1 MLVLF
6 ILDVNLLFNF
16 YFCVSVFVCML
27 HSSVFTMASN
37 IQQEEDEPMHQARL
51 DMTRE
56 SLHDLL
62 DGNEVN
68 VSTALPS
75 VPQDTTNPF
84 INPNQTLGDVIP
96 GRDLGLLSSLKIT
109 DADLIIRNLNKEL
122 NAATEKNDNS
132 VALLQRMDQRQKQL
146 EAELATL
153 RAEKEAAVQ
162 ERRDHTVNQDRLA
175 ENLRHNLEKE
185 YADKEQ
191 NYLRQLKQEL
201 KSKTSAIRDQCKM
214 EFDQE
219 LKMLKE
225 EWNQERLRTNEQHNA
240 QISMVLTEINAL
252 KEHSR
257 MQQKA
262 EVEAGDKI
270 PELKTTAFDF
280 VPGTVN
286 TKRGGAVNLHEE
298 TILWSKNEDAPPI
311 PPRKHVHFTSTPL
324 HPVQSNLFDS
334 DDENPTTVHP
344 GNPFISNPG
353 NPFTQQQTRGN
364 APAQTTV
371 DTDATTI
378 IGNTMSAVASEFK
391 KMREPK
397 LAKLKGGV
405 TSGASLFFN
414 SWVKDVRSVIQERSM
429 SNTESLQ
436 LVKDYT
442 EGRARQ
448 QVEFYIVSTTNPT
461 IDGLI
466 ENLKTSFQSGEDE
479 ATIKGEFYSRRQ
491 YGKESV
497 DDFADVLQLL
507 ARKVLNVDPSFQA
520 FMNKSL
526 CQQLANGLKDPS
538 HSISARSILNQLPE
552 VQFAV
557 FRSDLA
563 NILGC
568 RVRAVGAKGAL
579 CNAAMAPE
587 SPETPAPAKRRKT
600 EEDTTIAAQ
609 LSMCIK
615 DNKELHKK
623 LDAFDPS
630 KIVEVVT
637 QAVAG
642 GYQKSF
648 QKSNTYQKST
658 NPFIP
663 SQQKQQANQGSNP
676 FSKPY
681 LGPYR
686 EPQVTPGADG
696 SLNPALSCRYCKDT
710 GHDVSNCA
718 KVKRK
723 EALKAAAASQQSNP
737 ANKGN

>member
-1 MLVLF
+1 
-6 ILDVNLLFNF
+6 
-16 YFCVSVFVCML
+16 
-27 HSSVFTMASN
+27 MASN
-37 IQQEEDEPMHQARL
+37 IQQEEDEPMHPAGL
-51 DMTRE
+51 DMTRQ
-56 SLHDLL
+56 SLRDIL

-75 VPQDTTNPF
+75 VPQDTINPF
-84 INPNQTLGDVIP
+84 IDPNQTLADVIP
-96 GRDLGLLSSLKIT
+96 GRDLGPLSSLKIT

-146 EAELATL
+146 GIELAAL
-153 RAEKEAAVQ
+153 RAEKDAAVQ
-162 ERRDHTVNQDRLA
+162 EKRDHTINQERLA
-175 ENLRHNLEKE
+175 ENIRRNLERE
-185 YADKEQ
+185 YVDKEQ

-201 KSKTSAIRDQCKM
+201 RTKTTTIRDQCKM

-219 LKMLKE
+219 LKKLKE
-225 EWNQERLRTNEQHNA
+225 DWNQERLKTDEQHNA
-240 QISMVLTEINAL
+240 QISMVLKEIDAL
-252 KEHSR
+252 KEPSR
-257 MQQKA
+257 TQQKA

-270 PELKTTAFDF
+270 PELKSTAFDF

-311 PPRKHVHFTSTPL
+311 PPRKHVHFTSTPR
-324 HPVQSNLFDS
+324 HPVQANLFNS
-334 DDENPTTVHP
+334 DDDNPITGHP
-344 GNPFISNPG
+344 GNPFVSNPG
-353 NPFTQQQTRGN
+353 NPFTQQQVRGN
-364 APAQTTV
+364 VPAQTTV

-378 IGNTMSAVASEFK
+378 ISNTMSAVASEFK

-397 LAKLKGGV
+397 LAKLKGEV

-414 SWVKDVRSVIQERSM
+414 SWVKDVRSVIQERAM

-461 IDGLI
+461 IEGLI

-479 ATIKGEFYSRRQ
+479 ATVKGDFYSRKQ

-497 DDFADVLQLL
+497 DDFADILQLL

-538 HSISARSILNQLPE
+538 HSISARSLLNQQPE
-552 VQFAV
+552 AQFAV

-587 SPETPAPAKRRKT
+587 SPETPVPAKRHKT
-600 EEDTTIAAQ
+600 EEDSTIAAQ

-630 KIVEVVT
+630 KIIEVVT

-642 GYQKSF
+642 GNQKSF
-648 QKSNTYQKST
+648 QKTNTYQKST

-676 FSKPY
+676 LANRISSHI
-681 LGPYR
+681 
-686 EPQVTPGADG
+686 E
-696 SLNPALSCRYCKDT
+696 SLRSLLALM
-710 GHDVSNCA
+710 
-718 KVKRK
+718 
-723 EALKAAAASQQSNP
+723 AA
-737 ANKGN
+737 

>member
-1 MLVLF
+1 MLRSKKTIKVLR
-6 ILDVNLLFNF
+6 
-16 YFCVSVFVCML
+16 FCVGW
-27 HSSVFTMASN
+27 T
-37 IQQEEDEPMHQARL
+37 
-51 DMTRE
+51 
-56 SLHDLL
+56 
-62 DGNEVN
+62 N
-68 VSTALPS
+68 VKKKSK
-75 VPQDTTNPF
+75 
-84 INPNQTLGDVIP
+84 
-96 GRDLGLLSSLKIT
+96 LK
-109 DADLIIRNLNKEL
+109 
-122 NAATEKNDNS
+122 
-132 VALLQRMDQRQKQL
+132 
-146 EAELATL
+146 LATL
-153 RAEKEAAVQ
+153 RAEKEATIQ
-162 ERRDHTVNQDRLA
+162 EKRDHTINQDRLA

-214 EFDQE
+214 EFDQK
-219 LKMLKE
+219 LKKLKE
-225 EWNQERLRTNEQHNA
+225 EWSQERLKTNEQHNA
-240 QISMVLTEINAL
+240 QISMVLKEIDAL

-257 MQQKA
+257 TQQKA

-270 PELKTTAFDF
+270 PELKRTAFDF
-280 VPGTVN
+280 IPGTVN
-286 TKRGGAVNLHEE
+286 TKRGGAINLHEE

-311 PPRKHVHFTSTPL
+311 PPRKHVHFTSTPR
-324 HPVQSNLFDS
+324 HPVQANLFDS
-334 DDENPTTVHP
+334 DDDNPITGHP
-344 GNPFISNPG
+344 GNPFVSNPG
-353 NPFTQQQTRGN
+353 NPFTQQQVRCN
-364 APAQTTV
+364 VPAQTTV

-414 SWVKDVRSVIQERSM
+414 SWVKDVRSVIQERTM

-442 EGRARQ
+442 EGKACQ
-448 QVEFYIVSTTNPT
+448 QVEFYIVSTQNPSFE
-461 IDGLI
+461 GLI

-479 ATIKGEFYSRRQ
+479 ATVKGEFYSRKQ
-491 YGKESV
+491 YGKESI

-538 HSISARSILNQLPE
+538 HSISARSLLNQQSE

-557 FRSDLA
+557 FRSDLV

-568 RVRAVGAKGAL
+568 RVRAVGAKGAV

-587 SPETPAPAKRRKT
+587 PPETPVPAKRRKT
-600 EEDTTIAAQ
+600 EEDSTIAAQ

-623 LDAFDPS
+623 LDAFDPN
-630 KIVEVVT
+630 KIIEVVS
-637 QAVAG
+637 QVVAG

-648 QKSNTYQKST
+648 QKTNTYQKST

-681 LGPYR
+681 LRPPR

-723 EALKAAAASQQSNP
+723 EALKTAAAAQQSNP

>member
-1 MLVLF
+1 M
-6 ILDVNLLFNF
+6 
-16 YFCVSVFVCML
+16 
-27 HSSVFTMASN
+27 
-37 IQQEEDEPMHQARL
+37 
-51 DMTRE
+51 
-56 SLHDLL
+56 
-62 DGNEVN
+62 
-68 VSTALPS
+68 
-75 VPQDTTNPF
+75 
-84 INPNQTLGDVIP
+84 
-96 GRDLGLLSSLKIT
+96 
-109 DADLIIRNLNKEL
+109 
-122 NAATEKNDNS
+122 
-132 VALLQRMDQRQKQL
+132 
-146 EAELATL
+146 
-153 RAEKEAAVQ
+153 RA
-162 ERRDHTVNQDRLA
+162 
-175 ENLRHNLEKE
+175 
-185 YADKEQ
+185 
-191 NYLRQLKQEL
+191 
-201 KSKTSAIRDQCKM
+201 KTSSIRDQCKM

-219 LKMLKE
+219 LKKLKE
-225 EWNQERLRTNEQHNA
+225 EWSQEPLKTNEQHNA
-240 QISMVLTEINAL
+240 QISMVLKEIDAL

-257 MQQKA
+257 TQQKA
-262 EVEAGDKI
+262 EVVEPGDKI
-270 PELKTTAFDF
+270 SDLKTTAFDF

-311 PPRKHVHFTSTPL
+311 PPRKHVHFTSTPH

-334 DDENPTTVHP
+334 DDDNQITGHP
-344 GNPFISNPG
+344 GNPFIGNPS
-353 NPFTQQQTRGN
+353 NPFTQQQVSGHI
-364 APAQTTV
+364 PLQTTV

-378 IGNTMSAVASEFK
+378 IGNTMSAVVSDFK
-391 KMREPK
+391 KMRGPK
-397 LAKLKGGV
+397 LAKLKGGI

-414 SWVKDVRSVIQERSM
+414 SWVKDVRAVILERAM
-429 SNTESLQ
+429 SNAEALQ
-436 LVKDYT
+436 LLKDYT
-442 EGRARQ
+442 EGKARQ
-448 QVEFYIVSTTNPT
+448 QVEFYIVSTQNPSFE
-461 IDGLI
+461 GLI
-466 ENLKTSFQSGEDE
+466 DNLKTSFQSGEDE
-479 ATIKGEFYSRRQ
+479 VTVKGELQNFPYHTFCGISRKQYS
-491 YGKESV
+491 KESV

-507 ARKVLNVDPSFQA
+507 ARKVLNLDPSFQA

-538 HSISARSILNQLPE
+538 HSISTRSLLNQQPE

-587 SPETPAPAKRRKT
+587 SSETPVPAKRRKT
-600 EEDTTIAAQ
+600 EEDSTITAQ

-637 QAVAG
+637 QVVAG
-642 GYQKSF
+642 GYHKSS
-648 QKSNTYQKST
+648 KKPYTY
-658 NPFIP
+658 
-663 SQQKQQANQGSNP
+663 QKQQASQGSNP

-681 LGPYR
+681 LGPPR

-723 EALKAAAASQQSNP
+723 EALKAAAASQQSNT

>member
-1 MLVLF
+1 M
-6 ILDVNLLFNF
+6 
-16 YFCVSVFVCML
+16 
-27 HSSVFTMASN
+27 
-37 IQQEEDEPMHQARL
+37 
-51 DMTRE
+51 
-56 SLHDLL
+56 
-62 DGNEVN
+62 
-68 VSTALPS
+68 
-75 VPQDTTNPF
+75 
-84 INPNQTLGDVIP
+84 
-96 GRDLGLLSSLKIT
+96 
-109 DADLIIRNLNKEL
+109 
-122 NAATEKNDNS
+122 
-132 VALLQRMDQRQKQL
+132 
-146 EAELATL
+146 
-153 RAEKEAAVQ
+153 
-162 ERRDHTVNQDRLA
+162 
-175 ENLRHNLEKE
+175 
-185 YADKEQ
+185 
-191 NYLRQLKQEL
+191 
-201 KSKTSAIRDQCKM
+201 IRDQCKM

-219 LKMLKE
+219 LKKLKE
-225 EWNQERLRTNEQHNA
+225 EWSQERLKTNEQHNV
-240 QISMVLTEINAL
+240 QISMVLKEIDAL
-252 KEHSR
+252 KENSR
-257 MQQKA
+257 TQQKA
-262 EVEAGDKI
+262 EVVEPRDKI
-270 PELKTTAFDF
+270 PDLKTTAFNF
-280 VPGTVN
+280 IPGTVN

-311 PPRKHVHFTSTPL
+311 PPRKHVHFTSTPR

-334 DDENPTTVHP
+334 DDDNPITGHP

-353 NPFTQQQTRGN
+353 NPFTQQQVRGN
-364 APAQTTV
+364 VPAQTTV

-414 SWVKDVRSVIQERSM
+414 SWVKDVRSVIQEHSM
-429 SNTESLQ
+429 SNMESLQ

-479 ATIKGEFYSRRQ
+479 ATIKGEFYSLRQ

-538 HSISARSILNQLPE
+538 HSISARSILNQQPE

-568 RVRAVGAKGAL
+568 RVRTVRAKGAL

-587 SPETPAPAKRRKT
+587 SPATPVPAKRRKT
-600 EEDTTIAAQ
+600 EEDSAIAAQ

-630 KIVEVVT
+630 KIIEVVT

-648 QKSNTYQKST
+648 QKPNTYQKST

-663 SQQKQQANQGSNP
+663 SQQKQQVNQGSNP

-681 LGPYR
+681 LGPHR
-686 EPQVTPGADG
+686 EPQVTAGADG
-696 SLNPALSCRYCKDT
+696 SLNLALSCRYCKDM

-723 EALKAAAASQQSNP
+723 EALKAAAATQQSNP

>member
-1 MLVLF
+1 
-6 ILDVNLLFNF
+6 
-16 YFCVSVFVCML
+16 
-27 HSSVFTMASN
+27 
-37 IQQEEDEPMHQARL
+37 
-51 DMTRE
+51 
-56 SLHDLL
+56 
-62 DGNEVN
+62 
-68 VSTALPS
+68 
-75 VPQDTTNPF
+75 
-84 INPNQTLGDVIP
+84 
-96 GRDLGLLSSLKIT
+96 
-109 DADLIIRNLNKEL
+109 
-122 NAATEKNDNS
+122 
-132 VALLQRMDQRQKQL
+132 MDQHQKQL

-162 ERRDHTVNQDRLA
+162 ERRDHTINQDRLT

-225 EWNQERLRTNEQHNA
+225 EWSQERLKTNEQHNA
-240 QISMVLTEINAL
+240 QISMVLKEIDAL

-257 MQQKA
+257 TQQKA
-262 EVEAGDKI
+262 EVEARDKI

-286 TKRGGAVNLHEE
+286 TKRGGAINLHKE

-311 PPRKHVHFTSTPL
+311 PPRKHVHFTSTPRHL
-324 HPVQSNLFDS
+324 VQSNLFDS
-334 DDENPTTVHP
+334 DDDNPITGHP

-353 NPFTQQQTRGN
+353 NPFTQQQVRGN
-364 APAQTTV
+364 VPAQTTV

-461 IDGLI
+461 IEGLI

-479 ATIKGEFYSRRQ
+479 ATIKGEFYSHRQ

-538 HSISARSILNQLPE
+538 HSISTRSILNQQPE
-552 VQFAV
+552 VQFSV

-568 RVRAVGAKGAL
+568 RAHAVGAKGTL

-587 SPETPAPAKRRKT
+587 SPETPVPAKRRKT

-637 QAVAG
+637 QVVAG

-648 QKSNTYQKST
+648 QKPNTYQKST

-663 SQQKQQANQGSNP
+663 LQQKQQANQGSNP

-681 LGPYR
+681 LGPHR
-686 EPQVTPGADG
+686 EPQVTPGVDG

-718 KVKRK
+718 RVKRK

>member
-1 MLVLF
+1 
-6 ILDVNLLFNF
+6 
-16 YFCVSVFVCML
+16 
-27 HSSVFTMASN
+27 MASN
-37 IQQEEDEPMHQARL
+37 FTPEEDEPMHPAGL

-56 SLHDLL
+56 SLRDIL

-84 INPNQTLGDVIP
+84 INPNQTLADVIP
-96 GRDLGLLSSLKIT
+96 GRDLGPLSSLKIT

-122 NAATEKNDNS
+122 NAAAEKNDNS

-146 EAELATL
+146 ETELATL
-153 RAEKEAAVQ
+153 RAEKEAAIQ
-162 ERRDHTVNQDRLA
+162 EKRDHTINQDRLA

-219 LKMLKE
+219 LKKLKE
-225 EWNQERLRTNEQHNA
+225 EWSQERLKTNEQHNA
-240 QISMVLTEINAL
+240 QISMVLKEIDAL

-257 MQQKA
+257 TQQKA

-270 PELKTTAFDF
+270 PELKRTAFDF

-311 PPRKHVHFTSTPL
+311 PPRKHVHFTSTPR
-324 HPVQSNLFDS
+324 HPLQANLFDS
-334 DDENPTTVHP
+334 DDDNPITGHP
-344 GNPFISNPG
+344 GNPFVSNPG
-353 NPFTQQQTRGN
+353 NPFTQQQVRCN
-364 APAQTTV
+364 VPAQTTV

-461 IDGLI
+461 IEGLI

-538 HSISARSILNQLPE
+538 HSISARSLLNQQPE

-587 SPETPAPAKRRKT
+587 SPETPVPAKRRKT
-600 EEDTTIAAQ
+600 EEDSTIAAQ

-648 QKSNTYQKST
+648 QKTNTYQKST

-681 LGPYR
+681 LGPPR

-696 SLNPALSCRYCKDT
+696 SLNPAFSCRYCKDT

-723 EALKAAAASQQSNP
+723 EALKAAAAAQQSNP

>member
-1 MLVLF
+1 MF
-6 ILDVNLLFNF
+6 
-16 YFCVSVFVCML
+16 

-37 IQQEEDEPMHQARL
+37 IQAEEDKPMHPAGL
-51 DMTRE
+51 DMTRG
-56 SLHDLL
+56 SLQDIL
-62 DGNEVN
+62 DGEDVN
-68 VSTALPS
+68 VSTALPT
-75 VPQDTTNPF
+75 VPLDATNPF
-84 INPNQTLGDVIP
+84 INPNQTLADIIP
-96 GRDLGLLSSLKIT
+96 DRNLGPLASLKIT
-109 DADLIIRNLNKEL
+109 DADLIIRNLNSQL
-122 NAATEKNDNS
+122 NAAVEKNDQS
-132 VALLQRMDQRQKQL
+132 TALLRRMDQRQKEI
-146 EAELATL
+146 EAELAAL
-153 RAEKEAAVQ
+153 KAEKDAAIH
-162 ERRDHTVNQDRLA
+162 EKWDHTINQERLA
-175 ENLRHNLEKE
+175 ENIRDNLEKE

-191 NYLRQLKQEL
+191 NYVRQLKQEL
-201 KSKTSAIRDQCKM
+201 RAKTSTIRDQCKM

-219 LKMLKE
+219 LKKLKE
-225 EWNQERLRTNEQHNA
+225 EWNQECLKTNEQHNV
-240 QISMVLTEINAL
+240 QIPQLLKEIDAI
-252 KEHSR
+252 KEHSCT
-257 MQQKA
+257 QQKV
-262 EVEAGDKI
+262 EVVEPGDKI
-270 PELKTTAFDF
+270 SDLKTTAFDF

-298 TILWSKNEDAPPI
+298 TILWSKNAPPI
-311 PPRKHVHFTSTPL
+311 PPRKHVHFTSTPR

-334 DDENPTTVHP
+334 DDDNQITGHP
-344 GNPFISNPG
+344 GNPFIG
-353 NPFTQQQTRGN
+353 NPSNLFTQQQVCGHI
-364 APAQTTV
+364 PLQTTV

-378 IGNTMSAVASEFK
+378 IGNTMSAVTSEFK

-397 LAKLKGGV
+397 LAKLKGGI

-414 SWVKDVRSVIQERSM
+414 SWVKDVRAVILECAM
-429 SNTESLQ
+429 SNAEALQ

-442 EGRARQ
+442 EGKERQ
-448 QVEFYIVSTTNPT
+448 QVEFYIVSTQNPSFE
-461 IDGLI
+461 GLI
-466 ENLKTSFQSGEDE
+466 DNLKTSFQSGEDE
-479 ATIKGEFYSRRQ
+479 ATVKGEFYSCKQ
-491 YGKESV
+491 YSKESI

-507 ARKVLNVDPSFQA
+507 ARKVLNVDPSFQV

-538 HSISARSILNQLPE
+538 HSISARSLLNQQPE
-552 VQFAV
+552 VQFTV

-587 SPETPAPAKRRKT
+587 SPETPVPAKCRKT
-600 EEDTTIAAQ
+600 EEDSTIAAQ

-630 KIVEVVT
+630 KIVEVVA

-642 GYQKSF
+642 GYPKSSH
-648 QKSNTYQKST
+648 KPYAY
-658 NPFIP
+658 
-663 SQQKQQANQGSNP
+663 QKQQASQGSNP

-681 LGPYR
+681 LGPPR

-723 EALKAAAASQQSNP
+723 EALKAATASQQSNT

>member
-1 MLVLF
+1 
-6 ILDVNLLFNF
+6 
-16 YFCVSVFVCML
+16 
-27 HSSVFTMASN
+27 
-37 IQQEEDEPMHQARL
+37 
-51 DMTRE
+51 
-56 SLHDLL
+56 
-62 DGNEVN
+62 
-68 VSTALPS
+68 
-75 VPQDTTNPF
+75 
-84 INPNQTLGDVIP
+84 
-96 GRDLGLLSSLKIT
+96 
-109 DADLIIRNLNKEL
+109 
-122 NAATEKNDNS
+122 
-132 VALLQRMDQRQKQL
+132 MDQRQKQL

-153 RAEKEAAVQ
+153 RAEKEATVQ
-162 ERRDHTVNQDRLA
+162 ERRDHTINQDRFA
-175 ENLRHNLEKE
+175 ENLHHNLEKE

-219 LKMLKE
+219 LKTLKE
-225 EWNQERLRTNEQHNA
+225 EWSQERLKTNEQHNA
-240 QISMVLTEINAL
+240 QISMVLKEIDAL

-257 MQQKA
+257 TQQKA

-311 PPRKHVHFTSTPL
+311 PPHKHVHFTSTPR

-334 DDENPTTVHP
+334 DDENPITGHP

-353 NPFTQQQTRGN
+353 NPLTQQQVRGN
-364 APAQTTV
+364 VPAQTTV
-371 DTDATTI
+371 DTDVTTI

-397 LAKLKGGV
+397 LAKLKGEV

-461 IDGLI
+461 IEGLI

-497 DDFADVLQLL
+497 DKFADVQQLL
-507 ARKVLNVDPSFQA
+507 AHKVLNVDPSFQA

-538 HSISARSILNQLPE
+538 HSISARSILNQQPE

-568 RVRAVGAKGAL
+568 HASAVGAKGAL
-579 CNAAMAPE
+579 CNAAMVPE
-587 SPETPAPAKRRKT
+587 SPETPVPAKRCKT
-600 EEDTTIAAQ
+600 EEDTSIAAQ

-648 QKSNTYQKST
+648 QKPNTYQKST
-658 NPFIP
+658 NPFIS

-681 LGPYR
+681 LGPHR
-686 EPQVTPGADG
+686 EHLWSYSWRGMAAWTQHSG
-696 SLNPALSCRYCKDT
+696 CRYCKDT

-723 EALKAAAASQQSNP
+723 EALKSAAASQQ
-737 ANKGN
+737 